1 MIIFSLSPNFE
12 TIQIRPVI
20 HYPNKCQQWVSEL
33 ALLIVVQINRQ
44 EWTRIPC
51 SGPEINDEEGTIST
65 MHHTLLQILQAIYW
79 SVGTVKKISFKL
91 SYLISWG
98 DQAVI
103 LLKTLIKSLQY
114 HFACMMNYCHYM
126 TVISTIDVNFY
137 PILINFYNHTFI

>member
-12 TIQIRPVI
+12 TIQIRSVI
-20 HYPNKCQQWVSEL
+20 HYPNKCQHWLWWVSEL

-65 MHHTLLQILQAIYW
+65 IHHTLLQILQAIYW
-79 SVGTVKKISFKL
+79 SVETVKKIPFKL

-114 HFACMMNYCHYM
+114 HFACMMNYCHHM

-137 PILINFYNHTFI
+137 AIFNQFL

>member
-1 MIIFSLSPNFE
+1 MIFFSLSPNFE
-12 TIQIRPVI
+12 TIQIRSVI
-20 HYPNKCQQWVSEL
+20 HYPTNVSIGCGEWVSEL

-65 MHHTLLQILQAIYW
+65 IDHTLLQILQAIYW
-79 SVGTVKKISFKL
+79 SVETVKKISFKL
-91 SYLISWG
+91 SSLISWG

-114 HFACMMNYCHYM
+114 HFASMMNYCHHM

-137 PILINFYNHTFI
+137 TIFNQFL

>member
-1 MIIFSLSPNFE
+1 MIFSLSKLWNNS
-12 TIQIRPVI
+12 
-20 HYPNKCQQWVSEL
+20 NKACNSLPKQMSALTVVNEWVSEL
-33 ALLIVVQINRQ
+33 TLLIVVQINRQ

-65 MHHTLLQILQAIYW
+65 IHHTLLQILQAIYW
-79 SVGTVKKISFKL
+79 SVETVKKISFKL

-114 HFACMMNYCHYM
+114 HFACMMNYCHQM
-126 TVISTIDVNFY
+126 TVISTIDDNFY
-137 PILINFYNHTFI
+137 TIFNQFL